1 MNFWAVIRKK
11 EQFVN
16 TENSISLYFCF
27 KPIFRQ
33 PWSKLLGTL
42 EEIWLKDALC
52 QIAKFTHIL
61 PLRKAWGCCYKGLF
75 LLSPSPPSNVDCVEL
90 KLEYRMSTLHR
101 GGKGEGRCLNLTSYW
116 VSVSRGLISVVGA

>member
-1 MNFWAVIRKK
+1 M
-11 EQFVN
+11 N

-61 PLRKAWGCCYKGLF
+61 PLKKLGDVVIRGYFCCPPL
-75 LLSPSPPSNVDCVEL
+75 PPSNVDCVEL
-90 KLEYRMSTLHR
+90 KLEYRASTLHR
-101 GGKGEGRCLNLTSYW
+101 EGKGEGRCLNLTSYW